1 MTDIYVGLMSGTSM
15 DGVDAVVVDFSQP
28 TPALLAHC
36 QQAIPQ
42 TLLEQLHGLCSPA
55 ANELATM
62 AEASV
67 AVAQLFAATATQA
80 IAQAK
85 LKASDIAAIGSH
97 GQTIRHFP
105 ELAFSLQI
113 GSPSH
118 IAVQTNIDVVADFRN
133 KDMALDGQG
142 APLVP
147 AFHQA
152 MFSHANEA
160 RFIVN
165 IGGIA
170 NVTRLVAGKSLLG
183 YDTGPGN
190 TLLDQHF
197 KRHHP
202 NGLDYDDNGQWGK
215 SGRCQQHLLEQM
227 LADKYFALAAPK
239 STGREYFHLAWLD
252 SLLTQPEFAQIAP
265 VDVQCTLHHLS
276 AQSIAQELF
285 DADKG
290 KVYLCGGGDKNGF
303 LLELLTRAL
312 PKLTLSRTS
321 ELGIPEQALEAMAFA
336 WLARCFKLQQT
347 GNASSVTGASRP
359 AILGALYPAK

>member
-15 DGVDAVVVDFSQP
+15 DGVDAVVVDFSQAKP
-28 TPALLAHC
+28 KLLAHH
-36 QQAIPQ
+36 QQAIPAK
-42 TLLEQLHGLCSPA
+42 LLGQLHGLCSPA
-55 ANELATM
+55 NNEIATM

-67 AVAQLFAATATQA
+67 AVAELFASSANQA
-80 IAQAK
+80 IQQAG
-85 LKASDIAAIGSH
+85 LSSQDISAIGSH

-105 ELAFSLQI
+105 ELNFSLQI

-118 IAVQTNIDVVADFRN
+118 IAVQSNVDVIADFRN
-133 KDMALDGQG
+133 KDMALGGQG

-152 MFSHANEA
+152 MFSSPDEA

-170 NVTRLVAGKSLLG
+170 NLTRLLPEQTLLG

-202 NGLDYDDNGQWGK
+202 HGLDYDDNGQWGR
-215 SGRCQQHLLEQM
+215 SGSCKQALLKQM
-227 LADKYFALAAPK
+227 LADDYFALAAPK

-252 SLLTQPEFAQIAP
+252 RFLEQPEFAQLAP

-276 AQSIAQELF
+276 CQSIAQELL
-285 DADKG
+285 DAEKG
-290 KVYLCGGGDKNGF
+290 TIYLCGGGDNNGF
-303 LLELLTRAL
+303 LLELLAKAL

-321 ELGIPEQALEAMAFA
+321 KLGIPEQALEAMAFA
-336 WLARCFKLQQT
+336 WLARCFKLKQA
-347 GNASSVTGASRP
+347 GNASSVTGASRT
-359 AILGALYPAK
+359 AILGALYPAQ